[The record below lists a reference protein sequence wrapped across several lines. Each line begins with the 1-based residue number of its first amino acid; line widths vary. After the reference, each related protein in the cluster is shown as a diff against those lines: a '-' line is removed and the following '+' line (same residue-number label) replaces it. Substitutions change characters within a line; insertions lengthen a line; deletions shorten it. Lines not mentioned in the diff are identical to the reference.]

1 MANALMKYETI
12 DNKQIDQIMEGH
24 EPDPP
29 DGWQDSDEDV
39 SGSAGGVAEPGDRT
53 SVGGPAEQH

>member
-12 DNKQIDQIMEGH
+12 DGEQIDQIMEGR

-29 DGWQDSDEDV
+29 EDWSDADSDQTV
-39 SGSAGGVAEPGDRT
+39 SAGAEDPEGR
-53 SVGGPAEQH
+53 SAIGGPAEQV